1 MNHSK
6 DFNSC
11 NESTCNVDGRQ
22 PPPPSSFHS
31 PNRVGTKKP
40 QHSHSKQKGRKPRNT
55 NTNNPETKIPAD
67 MTVLLNRVDLLD
79 GAAAAKAA
87 LREEAAYRHQV
98 LKSKHDNNNN
108 NDDDKELV
116 PWVSPEE
123 EEEKE
128 AGKIDQQHKFSQVAS
143 YHFYGK
149 AQSDEYYLYN
159 AEEEEE
165 QQQQHVITVLRVPH
179 GKKNHIR
186 NQQYHPDHHID
197 FLTNDPVMDQ
207 YTPNPNP
214 VAIHDKYWA
223 QRRRLF
229 SRFDNGAMLDS
240 EGWYSVTPE
249 VIADH
254 VAARLADL
262 APPLLRERML
272 RQSLGIL
279 GGNKQNGGGLGALFG
294 NSSNNSNNADG
305 LVVLDA
311 FCGCGGNAIAFG
323 KLADSLIKT
332 VVCVDIDRNKLR
344 MAAHNASLYNISTS
358 KLIFIECNILHVMD
372 MCYPNGE
379 LAMKRHAAM
388 GPSALFERHKGFLIG
403 GIELLPPTFDVVFM
417 DPPWGGMDYNSLGKS
432 GYDLHKH
439 MKIRFG
445 NVDSSTSVIANEVEH
460 FRQQQQQMMQFP
472 GGGPPPPYPPQ
483 SQLDRY
489 VDGVDL
495 LKMAASVTRS
505 RLVIYDL
512 PRNTNKTSL
521 GKAAL
526 AAGYRGNIKLEEHYL
541 NGRLKTVTAY
551 LGSDFSSLLSQ

>member
-1 MNHSK
+1 M
-6 DFNSC
+6 
-11 NESTCNVDGRQ
+11 T
-22 PPPPSSFHS
+22 
-31 PNRVGTKKP
+31 TK
-40 QHSHSKQKGRKPRNT
+40 T
-55 NTNNPETKIPAD
+55 PAD

-87 LREEAAYRHQV
+87 LREEAAYRQQ
-98 LKSKHDNNNN
+98 LKHN
-108 NDDDKELV
+108 NDEDDKELV
-116 PWVSPEE
+116 PWISPEE
-123 EEEKE
+123 EGEEGDV
-128 AGKIDQQHKFSQVAS
+128 GKIDLQKSRQVAS

-149 AQSDEYYLYN
+149 AHQSDESYLYN
-159 AEEEEE
+159 TEEEEE
-165 QQQQHVITVLRVPH
+165 GEQSSQHVVTVVRAPH
-179 GKKNHIR
+179 GKKNPIR
-186 NQQYHPDHHID
+186 NHNHHYHHNYSDNAD
-197 FLTNDPVMDQ
+197 FGTNDPVMDQ
-207 YTPNPNP
+207 NTPNPNP

-254 VAARLADL
+254 VAKRLADL

-279 GGNKQNGGGLGALFG
+279 GGNNPNGAGAALGSLFG
-294 NSSNNSNNADG
+294 TNNTHTTAQQG

-323 KLADSLIKT
+323 KLPDSFIKT
-332 VVCVDIDRNKLR
+332 VVYVDIDRNKLR
-344 MAAHNASLYNISTS
+344 MAAHNASLYNIPTS

-379 LAMKRHAAM
+379 LAFKRHAAM

-460 FRQQQQQMMQFP
+460 FRQQQQQMMHFP
-472 GGGPPPPYPPQ
+472 GGPPPSQLSYPPQ
-483 SQLDRY
+483 SQLDDRY

-495 LKMAASVTRS
+495 LKMAS
-505 RLVIYDL
+505 
-512 PRNTNKTSL
+512 
-521 GKAAL
+521 
-526 AAGYRGNIKLEEHYL
+526 
-541 NGRLKTVTAY
+541 
-551 LGSDFSSLLSQ
+551 